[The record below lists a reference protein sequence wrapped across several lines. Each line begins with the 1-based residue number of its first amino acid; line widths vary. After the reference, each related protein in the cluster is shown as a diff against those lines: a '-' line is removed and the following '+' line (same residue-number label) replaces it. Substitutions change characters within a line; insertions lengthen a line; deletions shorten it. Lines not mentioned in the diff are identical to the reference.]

1 MKREIKK
8 TKKSMC
14 LLLAVLTVVY
24 AFMSYVF
31 IEHDLEQRI
40 TPQVER
46 AVVQVSKLLP
56 QLEENEQAV
65 RDAYEKLEKKRQTTY
80 SKNDE
85 VLEDYQRKNGDV
97 EKIIDKTLSWMN
109 RVIKLR
115 VGRQGHVI
123 VVSRDD
129 FTILAHENE
138 KYVGERLRP
147 IGKLDTDAFIDI
159 SEVDKGKVSDK
170 FHAFFPTSFFDDK
183 ISTEAFLDAADAGIY
198 GTGFAYQDTYIL

>member
-8 TKKSMC
+8 TKTGIY
-14 LLLAVLTVVY
+14 LFLTVLTVVY

-31 IEHDLEQRI
+31 IEQDLEQRI

-65 RDAYEKLEKKRQTTY
+65 REAYEKLDKKRQTTY

-85 VLEDYQRKNGDV
+85 ILDDYQRKNGDV

-115 VGRQGHVI
+115 VGRQGHVDRKS
-123 VVSRDD
+123 VV
-129 FTILAHENE
+129 
-138 KYVGERLRP
+138 
-147 IGKLDTDAFIDI
+147 
-159 SEVDKGKVSDK
+159 
-170 FHAFFPTSFFDDK
+170 
-183 ISTEAFLDAADAGIY
+183 
-198 GTGFAYQDTYIL
+198 